1 MLASLHIYPVKGCRA
16 VDLDRA
22 AVEPWGLAGDRR
34 WLIVDADC
42 QFMTQRKHPALARVV
57 ISPGPGADITVSSDG
72 RPSLRVAAPD
82 DAAEQLKVTVW
93 RSTVPAAAAG
103 DEADAW
109 FSGYL
114 GEPARLVYLDD
125 PTRRSVDPEYGQ
137 DGDTVSFADGYP
149 LLLTSADSLEQ
160 LNQWLTE
167 AGHQP
172 VPMNRFR
179 PNAVVTGYQ
188 PWAED
193 HWRRITIGTVR
204 FRVAK
209 PCARCVVT
217 TTDQATGERGSQPL
231 KMLAAR
237 RRFGQNLLFGQ
248 NLIPDSA
255 GHIRVGDPIEII
267 LFRRNISRPRLNIRP
282 IVPSIFSRDNLNKG
296 AKSPPFCLGERT
308 CTWPSLQLRMPL

>member
-1 MLASLHIYPVKGCRA
+1 MIDRGRRCMLASVHIYPLKGCRA
-16 VDLDRA
+16 VDVDQA
-22 AVEPWGLAGDRR
+22 VVEPWGLAGDRR

-57 ISPGPGADITVSSDG
+57 ITGGKGADITVSTG
-72 RPSLRVAAPD
+72 GHPSLRVAAPD
-82 DAAEQLKVTVW
+82 DSAELLKVTVW
-93 RSTVPAAAAG
+93 RSTVLAAAAG

-109 FSGYL
+109 FSAYL
-114 GEPARLVYLDD
+114 AEPVRLVYLDD
-125 PTRRSVDPEYGQ
+125 PTRRAVDPEYGA

-160 LNQWLTE
+160 LNQWLTD

-179 PNAVVTGYQ
+179 PNAVVSGAQ

-193 HWRRITIGTVR
+193 RWRRITIGPVR

-217 TTDQATGERGSQPL
+217 TTDQTTGERGSQPL

-237 RRFGQNLLFGQ
+237 RRFGKNLVFGQ
-248 NLIPDSA
+248 NLIPDSP
-255 GHIRVGDPIEII
+255 GYIQVGDPIEII
-267 LFRRNISRPRLNIRP
+267 LFDRNIIRSRLNIRP
-282 IVPSIFSRDNLNKG
+282 IVPSTFSGDN
-296 AKSPPFCLGERT
+296 
-308 CTWPSLQLRMPL
+308 

>member
-57 ISPGPGADITVSSDG
+57 ITPGPGADITVSSDG
-72 RPSLRVAAPD
+72 YPPLPVAAPD
-82 DAAEQLKVTVW
+82 ESAELLKVTVW
-93 RSTVPAAAAG
+93 RSTVLAAAAG
-103 DEADAW
+103 PEADAW

-114 GEPARLVYLDD
+114 AEPVRLVYLDD
-125 PTRRSVDPEYGQ
+125 PTRRTVDPDYGQ

-149 LLLTSADSLEQ
+149 LLLTSTESLDQ
-160 LNQWLTE
+160 LNQWL
-167 AGHQP
+167 AAADHQH

-179 PNAVVTGYQ
+179 PNVVVSGYP

-193 HWRRITIGTVR
+193 RWRRIRIGPVS

-209 PCARCVVT
+209 PCGRCVVT
-217 TTDQATGERGSQPL
+217 TTDQTTGERGSQPL

-237 RRFGQNLLFGQ
+237 RRFGRNLVFGQ
-248 NLIPDSA
+248 NLIPDFP
-255 GHIRVGDPIEII
+255 GHIRVGDPIKII
-267 LFRRNISRPRLNIRP
+267 LFRRNITRSRLNMRP
-282 IVPSIFSRDNLNKG
+282 IVPSTFSRDN
-296 AKSPPFCLGERT
+296 
-308 CTWPSLQLRMPL
+308 